1 MMKTTLLALALAVSG
16 QAMADN
22 RVENDTVVVRNP
34 RKVTVVT
41 GDSLQ
46 SILIEGSDDN
56 PNYRY
61 SNRIELVDSNY
72 VSTSAINRDT
82 WDFTFGFFKKKRKG
96 RPQSDI
102 TSDFALGF
110 CGVMDA
116 PEQMDVKPFKSWE
129 IWWLFGTYHYRP
141 WHNGHAFSVGMGFDW
156 RNYRMVDNYRF
167 AADDDKVVTLEK
179 YADGAKPRFSRVLA
193 LRVHGQTLRILAGAG
208 AESQHEGQPE
218 DPLSDGRSKAQ
229 GHDERPENQAGDHR
243 HDGHRDGLPHHRLL
257 QIPSEQPLQER
268 LRPAVQDVFVRNRPV
283 TDVSKAEK
291 AAKKLNGS

>member
-179 YADGAKPRFSRVLA
+179 YADGAKPRFSRVHTFDLVVPLRYEYMGKHFGFSLGPVLNLSTKGSLKTRYRMDGAKRKDTTNDLKTKLA
-193 LRVHGQTLRILAGAG
+193 TIGMMGTVTVYHTTVYF
-208 AESQHEGQPE
+208 
-218 DPLSDGRSKAQ
+218 KY
-229 GHDERPENQAGDHR
+229 RPSSLFRKGYGPQFKTFSFGIV
-243 HDGHRDGLPHHRLL
+243 L
-257 QIPSEQPLQER
+257 
-268 LRPAVQDVFVRNRPV
+268 
-283 TDVSKAEK
+283 
-291 AAKKLNGS
+291 